1 MLTIRHQE
9 KDGHED
15 GCEIK
20 RWGVEPPANGKAKL
34 FWAQETDNSPRI
46 EYTTGAVYVMSDG
59 KTVAKYELAW
69 T

>member
-9 KDGHED
+9 ANGKEE

-20 RWGVEPPANGKAKL
+20 RWGVEPGNPKI
-34 FWAQETDNSPRI
+34 FWAQEPDNHRI